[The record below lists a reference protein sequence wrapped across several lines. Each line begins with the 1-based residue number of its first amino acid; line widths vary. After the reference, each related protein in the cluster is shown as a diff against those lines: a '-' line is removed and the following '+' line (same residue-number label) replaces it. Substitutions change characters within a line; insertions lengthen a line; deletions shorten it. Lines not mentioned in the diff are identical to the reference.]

1 MLLRII
7 CQRTMLIPWLAI
19 LILVHASTGQALQ
32 EQPQELARRIIQNEL
47 RAEGQ
52 DHSHW
57 MFRLETEQKNGQMDV
72 DELVETKDG
81 ELKFPI
87 LIDGRELTVKQKQ
100 NSEKRLEQF
109 VQNPAALRKTLE
121 DQGED
126 TARSQRLLK
135 MLPEAFIFTSGERR
149 GDLVQLTF
157 KPSPRFHPGS
167 REEQV
172 FHAMEGNLWVD
183 DKEYRLAEIKGQLID
198 KVRFGGGLF
207 GHLDKGGTFD
217 VKQEP
222 VAPGY
227 WELTLLNV
235 QMRGKALFFK
245 TTALKQEYF
254 RSEFKRVPD
263 DLTTAQAAEM
273 LKKQAGSRRTR

>member
-1 MLLRII
+1 MLVRII
-7 CQRTMLIPWLAI
+7 RRRTMLESWLVV
-19 LILVHASTGQALQ
+19 LILVHASPGQVLQ
-32 EQPQELARRIIQNEL
+32 KQSQELARRVIQNEL

-57 MFRLETEQKNGQMDV
+57 MFRLETERKNGQMEV

-81 ELKFPI
+81 DLKLPI
-87 LIDGRELTVKQKQ
+87 LSDGRELTTKQKQ
-100 NSEKRLEQF
+100 NSEKRLEQL
-109 VQNPAALRKTLE
+109 VQNPAALRRTLK

-126 TARSQRLLK
+126 AARSQRLLK
-135 MLPEAFIFTSGERR
+135 MLPEAFIFSSGERR
-149 GDLVQLTF
+149 GDLVQLIF
-157 KPSPRFHPGS
+157 KPNPRFHPGS

-172 FHAMEGNLWVD
+172 FYAMEGDLWVD
-183 DKEYRLAEIKGQLID
+183 DKQYRLAEIKGQLID
-198 KVRFGGGLF
+198 KVRFGGGLL
-207 GHLDKGGTFD
+207 GYLDKGGTFD

-222 VAPGY
+222 VATGY
-227 WELTLLNV
+227 WELTLLDV

-245 TTALKQEYF
+245 TIAVRQKYF

-263 DLTTAQAAEM
+263 DLTIAQAAEM